1 MASFSLRTGSGF
13 LSVTLACVIT
23 GAWAQLPDIELQKTL
38 PIALDADSSEF
49 DRKNDKLLFSGL
61 RITQGSL
68 HIEADEAEASR
79 LDFENS
85 QWTFTGN
92 VVIENVGTKAFCDHA
107 EILFKDHLIENARMS
122 GSPVKFSQIRP
133 EDDSV
138 TRGRA
143 NIMEYS
149 LQDGI
154 IRMSEDAWLSDGAN
168 EVSGN
173 RITYDLVRE
182 YIMADADESG
192 QVRMKINP
200 PEKDLPK
207 REAEQS
213 P

>member
-1 MASFSLRTGSGF
+1 M
-13 LSVTLACVIT
+13 T
-23 GAWAQLPDIELQKTL
+23 GAWAQLPDIEMQKTL

-85 QWTFTGN
+85 QWTFSGN
-92 VVIENVGTKAFCDHA
+92 VVIENVGTIAFCDYA
-107 EILFKDHLIENARMS
+107 EILFRDHLIENAMMS
-122 GSPVKFSQIRP
+122 GSPVKFSQNRP

-182 YIMADADESG
+182 FIMADADESG
-192 QVRMKINP
+192 QVRMKITP